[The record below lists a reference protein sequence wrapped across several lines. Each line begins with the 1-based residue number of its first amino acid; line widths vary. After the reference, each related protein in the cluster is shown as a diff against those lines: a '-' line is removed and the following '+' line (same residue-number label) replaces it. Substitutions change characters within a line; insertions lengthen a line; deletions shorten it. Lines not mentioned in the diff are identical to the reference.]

1 MEVKIPSPCINFKA
15 YLSIIIKYNNI
26 ESTLGFATKA
36 LQHIQFK
43 KWSQVLDLL

>member
-1 MEVKIPSPCINFKA
+1 MEVNTPSSCINFKA